1 MVQGNTTI
9 FVGGASQMEQLLAPA
24 ISDPMIATG
33 NIGLYGHLTGVFDM
47 VVNAD
52 MQALSALWAGT
63 APGVEENGVDT
74 VVAKQT
80 ITIKNTTNAAIDVP
94 VGATVSTASG
104 ISFTVLMDRRPDAD
118 WATGGPLGD
127 GSWGHYVIAPGASI
141 TVTVEATQDGPAGNV
156 LAGAITTIAG
166 VPGAVITASTAEA
179 VALQEGSGTVTLRN
193 TTASAVVIASSD
205 IVQGNAEVGEAGQY
219 QVGRDPAVAGYQPLN
234 ADGSIWHYVVQPGA
248 TITVPIYS
256 VAPAY
261 AASTLNAVI
270 EAMLAEDAPA
280 GSITGGVNLPAGLVV
295 HRLQRDC
302 AGWPQRARAGR
313 QFRPA
318 RTRHRRPDRHR
329 ATGAD
334 HRPGLC
340 APRKPTSTST
350 TRNSGRRLISPT
362 GRPKSTHCVRTG
374 S

>member
-1 MVQGNTTI
+1 MTAVRTGRGSVGMVHSNTTI
-9 FVGGASQMEQLLAPA
+9 FVGGASQLEQLLAPA

-52 MQALSALWAGT
+52 MQALTALWAGT

-80 ITIKNTTNAAIDVP
+80 ITIKDTTNGAIELP

-104 ISFTVLMDRRPDAD
+104 ISFTVLMDRRPDVG
-118 WATGGPLGD
+118 WASGGPLGD
-127 GSWGHYVIAPGASI
+127 GSWGHYAIAPGASI
-141 TVTVEATQDGPAGNV
+141 TVTVQANQDGPSGNV

-193 TTASAVVIASSD
+193 ITASAVVIASSD
-205 IVQGNAEVGEAGQY
+205 TVQGTAGVGPAGQY

-234 ADGSIWHYVVQPGA
+234 ADGSIWQYVVQPGA
-248 TITVPIYS
+248 TITMPIYS

-261 AASTLNAVI
+261 AASTPNAVI
-270 EAMLAEDAPA
+270 KAMLAEDASA
-280 GSITGGVNLPAGLVV
+280 GSITGGVNLAAGLVV
-295 HRLQRDC
+295 TASSAIAP
-302 AGWPQRARAGR
+302 AGPSAAAQAGNFGPLGR
-313 QFRPA
+313 G
-318 RTRHRRPDRHR
+318 RPDGHR

-340 APRKPTSTST
+340 PLGNQRQ
-350 TRNSGRRLISPT
+350 RRLHATLDIA
-362 GRPKSTHCVRTG
+362 RPRQLAG
-374 S
+374 